1 MDEKHAATATA
12 NERLPLLRGNVRSR
26 IWTWCLQHR
35 WITIGIG
42 MGVVLLPLLGL
53 LALNTHGGHAKWL
66 SPGVYPSPQG
76 YGAGNW
82 TESYRKAKAMVEKM
96 TPEEMNNI
104 TVGYPT
110 KHTGCVGIT
119 GTALKAGFPGLCL
132 HDAGN
137 GVRETDGVNAYA
149 SGISVGA
156 SWNSTMAY
164 ERGFFMG
171 AEFKKKG
178 INVALGPVVGP
189 IGRVASGGRNWE
201 GFAADPWMDGVLG
214 AATIMGLQKNVIASV
229 KHFIANE
236 QETNRNPYSDDDGTV
251 LATSANVDDRA
262 MHECYLWPF
271 QEAVLAGVGSVMCS
285 YQRINNTYGCE
296 NSKTINGLLKGELN
310 FQGFVVS
317 DWAAQHSDLASANAG
332 LDMAMPTSD
341 FWGQGKLAAATEGFN
356 RSRLVDMA
364 TRIVA
369 TWYQLGQDD
378 PNFPPMGVG
387 MPADLLA
394 PHDYI
399 DARDVAAKPSI
410 LQQAIEGHVLVKNVK
425 GALPLKKPRL
435 LSVFG
440 WSAVAQHSFTP
451 GTEDWTKNRE
461 AVGLQQS
468 QERQIAM
475 NEIVQNA
482 PSKAMG
488 TLFVGGGSSSNTPA
502 YISTPYDALQ
512 NKAYYDDTAIFFDSE
527 STAPGVV
534 TDSDACLV
542 FINDYASENW
552 DRPNLADPDGD
563 DLVKS
568 VARSCNNT
576 IVVIHNAGPRVVDDW
591 IDNQNVTAVFFA
603 HLPGQDAGR
612 SIVSLLY
619 GEVSPSG
626 RLPYTVAKKP
636 GDYRSLQGPCID
648 TSRDPQCDFSE
659 GVNIDYRYFLARNVA
674 PRYEFGYGL
683 TYSSFDYSSLS
694 VNINATSTANAPSTA
709 PFYANGTT
717 DNTVNKNMTSG
728 GYEPL
733 FENVGNITATIVN
746 NGTFTASEV
755 AQLYLEIPVPD
766 GSLSGMPN
774 TRALRGFRKQQLTPG
789 QRWDVVFYLRRKDI
803 SYWHVGNQTWVTPTG
818 QFNVF
823 VGRSV
828 LDTPLTG
835 SFNLQ

>member
-1 MDEKHAATATA
+1 MDEKAAKAK
-12 NERLPLLRGNVRSR
+12 ERLPLLKGNVRA
-26 IWTWCLQHR
+26 TACNWCLQHR
-35 WITIGIG
+35 LITMGIG
-42 MGVVLLPLLGL
+42 LGIVLLPLLGL
-53 LALNTHGGHAKWL
+53 LALHTHGGYAKWT
-66 SPGVYPSPQG
+66 SPGVFPSPQG

-82 TESYRKAKAMVEKM
+82 TESYKKAKAMVAKM
-96 TPEEMNNI
+96 SPEEMNNI

-110 KHTGCVGIT
+110 THTGCVGIT

-156 SWNSTMAY
+156 SWNASMAY
-164 ERGFFMG
+164 ERGVFMG

-189 IGRVASGGRNWE
+189 LGRVASGGRNWE
-201 GFAADPWMDGVLG
+201 GFAADPFMDGVLG
-214 AATIMGLQKNVIASV
+214 AATIMGLQQNVIASV
-229 KHFIANE
+229 KHFIAYE
-236 QETNRNPYSDDDGTV
+236 QETNRNPFSNDDGTV
-251 LATSANVDDRA
+251 LATSANVDDRT

-317 DWAAQHSDLASANAG
+317 DWAAQHSDLATANAG
-332 LDMAMPTSD
+332 LDMAMPSSD
-341 FWGQGKLAAATEGFN
+341 YWGNGKLAAATQGFN
-356 RSRLVDMA
+356 QSRLVDMA

-369 TWYQLGQDD
+369 TWYQLGQDN

-387 MPADLLA
+387 MPADILA

-410 LQQAIEGHVLVKNVK
+410 LQQAIEGHVLVKNIK

-440 WSAVAQHSFTP
+440 WSA
-451 GTEDWTKNRE
+451 
-461 AVGLQQS
+461 QS

-475 NEIVQNA
+475 NEIVDNA

-576 IVVIHNAGPRVVDDW
+576 IVVIHNAGPRVVDAW
-591 IDNQNVTAVFFA
+591 IDNTNVTAVIFA

-648 TSRDPQCDFSE
+648 TSRDPQCDFEE

-683 TYSSFDYSSLS
+683 TYSSFDYSSLGVHMD
-694 VNINATSTANAPSTA
+694 VNSTINTASTSPV
-709 PFYANGTT
+709 YANGTT

-733 FENVGNITATIVN
+733 FESVGNITATIVN
-746 NGTFTASEV
+746 NGSHTASEV

-766 GSLSGMPN
+766 GALSGMPN
-774 TRALRGFRKQQLTPG
+774 TRTLRGFKKQQLTPG
-789 QRWDVVFYLRRKDI
+789 QRWDVVFDLRRKDI
-803 SYWHVGNQTWVTPTG
+803 SYWDINNQTWVVPNG

-828 LDTPLTG
+828 LDTPLVG
-835 SFNLQ
+835 SFNLK